1 LFNLLAAAKCLTTA
15 EMLTTASGWLAATG
29 GSG

>member
-1 LFNLLAAAKCLTTA
+1 LAVAKWLTTA

-29 GSG
+29 GGG